1 MKRNKK
7 KLLFFST
14 LTAIAG
20 VSLSGSCTV
29 NVHINEQ
36 NKNFKNQNVLNEFKN
51 NKDRLIEELKE
62 KTELTEDEKN
72 TFVHQ
77 IEAANTRGALEE
89 AVKNIKEELLK
100 IRIRQRTIE
109 LLEKHKD
116 VVRKLIN
123 ESEALSAELKAEL
136 HEKLNSLTNKDDI
149 KRYLLEVQQKIEDE
163 KIRAEVLEYLNI
175 LNIDAELA
183 KYEKDLGQYKE
194 YELRYSTELLYKL
207 KEEDKADTI
216 INNYKNVN
224 KDVVDKFNTISAA
237 NYQIFYQ
244 DAYIKNFSLPN
255 ANKDLVLNPN
265 KIKPVR
271 KYYDSKSGDRGK
283 PRFLMNE
290 HYKRMALDTYRIV
303 FNNENPEIAKDPDT
317 KSVKSGKQSWG
328 TAWILD
334 YEIPEDGSY
343 PTKWYIATNLHVVM
357 PFHKNNTDRDSDELY
372 VNNARIREE
381 HDLLRDALLEFNA
394 LEAEFN
400 EAKVRADQ
408 IKASRG
414 EDDPEYKAFYSKY
427 QDIANPSEWLINYNT
442 AFRKKEKYEN
452 FIGITT
458 GISLYNFSSDVPL
471 NIELDTVDKDP
482 YVQQVDLEPAQVK
495 IVYAALDFL
504 KQSPKSYLD
513 PNSKHKNIEE
523 FADFAVLEVD
533 FGKLAS
539 NKLKYTKKA
548 EGVSGGEN
556 FVESSSELARVITN
570 NYADLPES
578 EKAKPANYDVLSKYH
593 EWETEVIEYTDGN
606 QKVPIPRINANF
618 LALGYPSAETD
629 YSINNAALSD
639 DRKFALKYT
648 ASLWT
653 NKPNTQGDGIR
664 DFGHSLSKNLAYR
677 NFVDKPGVTDMTITN
692 PIYVSTKDEPFNVEG
707 FRDKSSSYQGDG
719 FMNYGL
725 GYVLTTWQPLG
736 GSSGSSIRDL
746 NNNILAVNY
755 LTTDNLGNTLVNL
768 SQALRSPGYDYDGQ
782 YGKYKLE
789 SYDLVYGGGKNQRTS
804 FRQSLLKLYGGQFKT
819 RLFPE
824 GVSKIP
830 AEYRFNLTEE

>member
-1 MKRNKK
+1 
-7 KLLFFST
+7 
-14 LTAIAG
+14 
-20 VSLSGSCTV
+20 
-29 NVHINEQ
+29 
-36 NKNFKNQNVLNEFKN
+36 
-51 NKDRLIEELKE
+51 
-62 KTELTEDEKN
+62 
-72 TFVHQ
+72 
-77 IEAANTRGALEE
+77 
-89 AVKNIKEELLK
+89 
-100 IRIRQRTIE
+100 
-109 LLEKHKD
+109 
-116 VVRKLIN
+116 
-123 ESEALSAELKAEL
+123 
-136 HEKLNSLTNKDDI
+136 
-149 KRYLLEVQQKIEDE
+149 
-163 KIRAEVLEYLNI
+163 
-175 LNIDAELA
+175 
-183 KYEKDLGQYKE
+183 
-194 YELRYSTELLYKL
+194 
-207 KEEDKADTI
+207 
-216 INNYKNVN
+216 
-224 KDVVDKFNTISAA
+224 
-237 NYQIFYQ
+237 
-244 DAYIKNFSLPN
+244 
-255 ANKDLVLNPN
+255 
-265 KIKPVR
+265 
-271 KYYDSKSGDRGK
+271 
-283 PRFLMNE
+283 
-290 HYKRMALDTYRIV
+290 V

-578 EKAKPANYDVLSKYH
+578 EKAKPANY
-593 EWETEVIEYTDGN
+593 
-606 QKVPIPRINANF
+606 
-618 LALGYPSAETD
+618 
-629 YSINNAALSD
+629 
-639 DRKFALKYT
+639 
-648 ASLWT
+648 
-653 NKPNTQGDGIR
+653 
-664 DFGHSLSKNLAYR
+664 
-677 NFVDKPGVTDMTITN
+677 
-692 PIYVSTKDEPFNVEG
+692 
-707 FRDKSSSYQGDG
+707 
-719 FMNYGL
+719 
-725 GYVLTTWQPLG
+725 
-736 GSSGSSIRDL
+736 
-746 NNNILAVNY
+746 
-755 LTTDNLGNTLVNL
+755 
-768 SQALRSPGYDYDGQ
+768 
-782 YGKYKLE
+782 
-789 SYDLVYGGGKNQRTS
+789 
-804 FRQSLLKLYGGQFKT
+804 
-819 RLFPE
+819 
-824 GVSKIP
+824 
-830 AEYRFNLTEE
+830 